1 MRFVLLLACVLFI
14 ILSTVRFK
22 LHPFLALFL
31 AAIGFG
37 LFSGMPLNEIVQ
49 SVNSGFGG
57 TIGNIG
63 IVIVLGTIMGTFL
76 EYSGGAFSMADR
88 VLRWIGEKR
97 VPLAMTIIGWIVSIP
112 VFADSGFV
120 ILTPLNR
127 ALSKKAGISLA
138 TSSIALGLGLMTTH
152 TMVPPTPG
160 PIAAAGIIGADLGLV
175 LAFGIPISMIGAIVG
190 YLFATKFASRLY
202 IDPNSEWSDAEI
214 AQKTAEAPS
223 ALKAFTPILI
233 PILLIILKSVVD
245 YPTKPL
251 GEGSIA
257 NLLSFIGSPVIAL
270 LIGVLASFSLPRRF
284 STEMLSGTGWVGKG
298 VLDAALIIMVT
309 GAGGAFG
316 KVLQNSGI
324 AALLG
329 DNLSGLNIGLWL
341 PFLLAAALK
350 TAQGS
355 STVAIVT
362 TASIVAPLLAP
373 LGIQSE
379 AGKALAVLSIGA
391 GSSVLSH
398 ANDSF
403 FWVLTQ
409 MTGMDVKSGY
419 KYHSTGTALVGT
431 AAGVLIWLASNFV
444 DM

>member
-37 LFSGMPLNEIVQ
+37 FFSGMPLNEIVQ

-97 VPLAMTIIGWIVSIP
+97 VPLAMAILGWMVSIP

-175 LAFGIPISMIGAIVG
+175 LALGIPISLMGAVVG
-190 YLFATKFASRLY
+190 YIFAIRFASRLY
-202 IDPNSEWSDAEI
+202 IDPNPEWSDAEI
-214 AQKTAEAPS
+214 AQKRP
-223 ALKAFTPILI
+223 KR
-233 PILLIILKSVVD
+233 LL
-245 YPTKPL
+245 P
-251 GEGSIA
+251 
-257 NLLSFIGSPVIAL
+257 
-270 LIGVLASFSLPRRF
+270 
-284 STEMLSGTGWVGKG
+284 
-298 VLDAALIIMVT
+298 
-309 GAGGAFG
+309 
-316 KVLQNSGI
+316 
-324 AALLG
+324 
-329 DNLSGLNIGLWL
+329 SGLLH
-341 PFLLAAALK
+341 PF
-350 TAQGS
+350 
-355 STVAIVT
+355 
-362 TASIVAPLLAP
+362 
-373 LGIQSE
+373 
-379 AGKALAVLSIGA
+379 
-391 GSSVLSH
+391 
-398 ANDSF
+398 
-403 FWVLTQ
+403 
-409 MTGMDVKSGY
+409 
-419 KYHSTGTALVGT
+419 
-431 AAGVLIWLASNFV
+431 
-444 DM
+444 